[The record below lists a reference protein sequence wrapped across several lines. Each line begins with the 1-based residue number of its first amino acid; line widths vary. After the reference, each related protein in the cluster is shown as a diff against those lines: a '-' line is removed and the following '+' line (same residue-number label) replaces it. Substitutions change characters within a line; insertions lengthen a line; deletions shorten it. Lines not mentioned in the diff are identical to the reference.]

1 MARLSTKD
9 KEKPFILI
17 GAAVLGVIIQ
27 NILNTDL
34 PWMTYV
40 VEIGVFFVILAVM
53 LPIEIK
59 DVGSAFKKVKPTIIV
74 IIVNFIVIPLFS
86 WSMGWF
92 ILKNYPD
99 FWVGAILYTLTPCI
113 GWYLI
118 FTDIAKGDVAWGISL
133 LPWNI
138 TLQIILMPLYLY
150 FLIGKVIPV
159 DFSALIR
166 SVLLFLAAPFV
177 LGFIIQKSIIK
188 KKGKDYFFNNFK
200 SALGEVKLWA
210 LVVVILS
217 MFISQKSLTLSEIN
231 KVGLLVIFLIIFF
244 FVLFLLAVLIGKIF
258 NLGYAD
264 TVTMAFTTTARN
276 SEAVIGVAVA
286 AFPGHPL
293 VYMAIILGPIIE
305 LPLLLIIA
313 KIIMQFRNFLDSN
326 RKTLPLVEIKNE
338 IVEGEKNV

>member
-27 NILNTDL
+27 NILNTDF

-40 VEIGVFFVILAVM
+40 VEIGVFFVILVVM
-53 LPIEIK
+53 LPVEIK

-74 IIVNFIVIPLFS
+74 LIVNFIVIPLFA
-86 WSMGWF
+86 WSMGWL

-118 FTDIAKGDVAWGISL
+118 FIDLAKGEVAWGISL

-138 TLQIILMPLYLY
+138 ILQIILMPLYLH
-150 FLIGKVIPV
+150 FLIGEVIPV

-166 SVLLFLAAPFV
+166 SVLLFLVAPFV
-177 LGFIIQKSIIK
+177 LGFIIQKYIIQ
-188 KKGKDYFFNNFK
+188 KKGKEYFFNSFK
-200 SALGEVKLWA
+200 SSLGEIKLWA

-231 KVGLLVIFLIIFF
+231 KVGLLIIFLITFF
-244 FVLFLLAVLIGKIF
+244 FILFLLAVLIGKIF
-258 NLGYAD
+258 KLGYAD

-293 VYMAIILGPIIE
+293 VYMAIILGPIVE

-313 KIIMQFRNFLDSN
+313 KIIMQFRGFLESSEKALH
-326 RKTLPLVEIKNE
+326 RVEIQK
-338 IVEGEKNV
+338 

>member
-27 NILNTDL
+27 NILNTDF

-53 LPIEIK
+53 LPVEIK
-59 DVGSAFKKVKPTIIV
+59 DVGSAFKKVKPTTIV

-86 WSMGWF
+86 WSMGWL

-166 SVLLFLAAPFV
+166 SVLLFLVAPFV
-177 LGFIIQKSIIK
+177 LGFIIQKYMIK

-286 AFPGHPL
+286 AFPGRPL
-293 VYMAIILGPIIE
+293 VYMAIILGPIVE

-313 KIIMQFRNFLDSN
+313 KIIMQFRNFLESN
-326 RKTLPLVEIKNE
+326 RKILPLADSEN
-338 IVEGEKNV
+338 

>member
-17 GAAVLGVIIQ
+17 GAAVVGIIIQ

-34 PWMTYV
+34 PWLTYV

-53 LPIEIK
+53 LPVEIK
-59 DVGSAFKKVKPTIIV
+59 DVGGAFKKVKPTVIV
-74 IIVNFIVIPLFS
+74 IIVNFIVIPLFA
-86 WSMGWF
+86 WSMGWL

-99 FWVGAILYTLTPCI
+99 FWVGAVLFTLTPCI

-118 FTDIAKGDVAWGISL
+118 FIDLAEGDVAWGISL

-138 TLQIILMPLYLY
+138 TLQIILMPLYLH

-159 DFSALIR
+159 DFSALAR
-166 SVLLFLAAPFV
+166 SVVLFLIAPFV
-177 LGFIIQKSIIK
+177 LGFVIQKYLIK
-188 KKGKDYFFNNFK
+188 KKGKDYFFGKFK
-200 SALGEVKLWA
+200 SALSEVKLWT
-210 LVVVILS
+210 LVLVILS
-217 MFISQKSLTLSEIN
+217 MFISQKSLTISEIN
-231 KVGLLVIFLIIFF
+231 TVGLLIFFLIVFF
-244 FVLFLLAVLIGKIF
+244 IVHFLLAVLIGKIF
-258 NLGYAD
+258 KLGYAD

-293 VYMAIILGPIIE
+293 VYMAIILGPIVE
-305 LPLLLIIA
+305 LPLLLVIA
-313 KIIMQFRNFLDSN
+313 KIIMHFRKFLDGKIEAS
-326 RKTLPLVEIKNE
+326 PLIEIIK
-338 IVEGEKNV
+338 

>member
-53 LPIEIK
+53 LPVEIK
-59 DVGSAFKKVKPTIIV
+59 DVGSAFKKVKPTTIV

-86 WSMGWF
+86 WSMGWL

-166 SVLLFLAAPFV
+166 SVLLFLVAPFV
-177 LGFIIQKSIIK
+177 LGFIIQKYIIK

-231 KVGLLVIFLIIFF
+231 KVGLLVIFLIIFSCATLF
-244 FVLFLLAVLIGKIF
+244 ISSEGIPGAISSVVL
-258 NLGYAD
+258 NPS
-264 TVTMAFTTTARN
+264 AFIVFCCFISAGSTKSFIRYF
-276 SEAVIGVAVA
+276 SESRCLMPRA
-286 AFPGHPL
+286 
-293 VYMAIILGPIIE
+293 
-305 LPLLLIIA
+305 
-313 KIIMQFRNFLDSN
+313 
-326 RKTLPLVEIKNE
+326 
-338 IVEGEKNV
+338 